1 MESTKA
7 VSRSQYNNIFAKL
20 FKKMSGNVRAKELIT
35 IYLMVGIPFIL
46 FCIFVIYPLFWI
58 LRYAFY
64 DYNGVK
70 ATFIGLK
77 NFERLLQDTVW
88 WKAVANTLIMAVS
101 GVVIGMAASLIF
113 AVILNS
119 KIRGRVFFR
128 AAFYFPCL
136 ISSAIVGIVFR
147 IMLSPDDGI
156 INAVL
161 MHLGLLH
168 KPLYILETSFKA
180 MSTLV
185 IIGAWQWMGYNMT
198 LIIAGLQKIPAELYE
213 AATMDGANERQK
225 LFYITIPQ
233 LGQVLQIII
242 MLGILGGLKN
252 FDLVNVLTRGHP
264 NHGTE
269 TMVTYI
275 FNYFFEQEGY
285 TAQQGYAAATS
296 VVASLIIFLVTIVY
310 FKLSKRMEDN

>member
-1 MESTKA
+1 MESLNIEN
-7 VSRSQYNNIFAKL
+7 RSQHNIRDKL
-20 FKKMSGNVRAKELIT
+20 FKKIPGSGRAKELLT
-35 IYLMVGIPFIL
+35 IYLMVGVPFIL
-46 FCIFVIYPLFWI
+46 FCIFVIYPLLWI

-70 ATFIGLK
+70 AIFIGLK
-77 NFERLLQDTVW
+77 NFERLIHDTVW
-88 WKAVANTLIMAVS
+88 WKAVVNTLIMAVS
-101 GVVIGMAASLIF
+101 GVVIGMSVSLIF

-119 KIRGRVFFR
+119 KIKGRVFFR

-156 INAVL
+156 INAIL
-161 MHLGLLH
+161 MHSGLVN
-168 KPLYILETSFKA
+168 KPLYILETSFMA

-213 AATMDGANERQK
+213 AAIIDGANEKQK
-225 LFYITIPQ
+225 LFYITVPQ

-310 FKLSKRMEDN
+310 FKLSKRIEDN